1 MSGAATN
8 SLTTGDVETI
18 IADYLEANPQSPQ
31 SDQSGALLQPIIQK
45 YLGEAAESD
54 AYGSVA
60 DSTVSG

>member
-1 MSGAATN
+1 MSGTTTN

-18 IADYLEANPQSPQ
+18 IADYLEANPQ

-54 AYGSVA
+54 AYGSIA

>member
-1 MSGAATN
+1 MSGTSTN
-8 SLTTGDVETI
+8 SLTANDVETI
-18 IADYLEANPQSPQ
+18 IADYLAANPQ

-54 AYGSVA
+54 AYGSIT